1 MQAVRKKQAGA
12 GDEAVRQLSNPWGSS
27 GSQASGESEV
37 NRVQLEGFT
46 GADAELKYLPS
57 GQPVANLSVA
67 TSERY
72 KDSKGADQE
81 KTEWHRIVVFGKA
94 AERAGKIRKG
104 QLVTLEGKLQTRSWE
119 GKDGKKQYSTE
130 VVAHR
135 VHVIQLGEQQAAEP
149 RRETAKAVEG
159 SQEVAEDDI
168 PF

>member
-1 MQAVRKKQAGA
+1 M
-12 GDEAVRQLSNPWGSS
+12 
-27 GSQASGESEV
+27 

-94 AERAGKIRKG
+94 AERAGKVRKG
-104 QLVTLEGKLQTRSWE
+104 QLITLEGKLQTRSWD
-119 GKDGKKQYSTE
+119 GKDGKKQYITE
-130 VVAHR
+130 VVAHK
-135 VHVIQLGEQQAAEP
+135 VHVIQLGEQQASGP
-149 RRETAKAVEG
+149 RRENAKSVEG

>member
-1 MQAVRKKQAGA
+1 M
-12 GDEAVRQLSNPWGSS
+12 
-27 GSQASGESEV
+27 

-94 AERAGKIRKG
+94 AERAGKVRKG
-104 QLVTLEGKLQTRSWE
+104 QLVTLEGKLQTRSWD
-119 GKDGKKQYSTE
+119 GKDGKKQYMTE
-130 VVAHR
+130 VVAQR
-135 VHVIQLGEQQAAEP
+135 VHVIQLGEHQASEP
-149 RRETAKAVEG
+149 RRETAKSVQG
-159 SQEVAEDDI
+159 SQDAAEDDI

>member
-1 MQAVRKKQAGA
+1 VRPEG
-12 GDEAVRQLSNPWGSS
+12 V
-27 GSQASGESEV
+27 EV

-57 GQPVANLSVA
+57 GQLVANLSVA

-72 KDSKGADQE
+72 KDSKGNDQE

-94 AERAGKIRKG
+94 AERASKIRKG

-135 VHVIQLGEQQAAEP
+135 VHLIQLGEQQAAEP

>member
-1 MQAVRKKQAGA
+1 
-12 GDEAVRQLSNPWGSS
+12 
-27 GSQASGESEV
+27 V

-57 GQPVANLSVA
+57 GHPVANLSVA

-72 KDSKGADQE
+72 KDGKGADQE

-94 AERAGKIRKG
+94 AERVGKIRKG

-119 GKDGKKQYSTE
+119 GKDGKKQYITE

-135 VHVIQLGEQQAAEP
+135 VHVIQLGEQQASEP
-149 RRETAKAVEG
+149 RREAAKSVEG
-159 SQEVAEDDI
+159 SQDVAEDDI

>member
-1 MQAVRKKQAGA
+1 M
-12 GDEAVRQLSNPWGSS
+12 
-27 GSQASGESEV
+27 

-46 GADAELKYLPS
+46 GADAELRYLPS

-104 QLVTLEGKLQTRSWE
+104 QLVTLEGKLQTRSWD
-119 GKDGKKQYSTE
+119 GKDGKKQYMTE
-130 VVAHR
+130 VVAHK

-149 RRETAKAVEG
+149 RREPAKSVEG
-159 SQEVAEDDI
+159 AQEVSEDDI

>member
-1 MQAVRKKQAGA
+1 M
-12 GDEAVRQLSNPWGSS
+12 
-27 GSQASGESEV
+27 

-72 KDSKGADQE
+72 KDGKGNDRE

-94 AERAGKIRKG
+94 AERASKIRKG

-135 VHVIQLGEQQAAEP
+135 VHVIQLGEQAAAEP
-149 RRETAKAVEG
+149 RRETAKAAES

>member
-1 MQAVRKKQAGA
+1 M
-12 GDEAVRQLSNPWGSS
+12 
-27 GSQASGESEV
+27 

-46 GADAELKYLPS
+46 GQDADLKYLPS

-81 KTEWHRIVVFGKA
+81 KTEWHRVVVFGKA

-104 QLVTLEGKLQTRSWE
+104 QLVALEGKLQTRSWE
-119 GKDGKKQYSTE
+119 GKDGKKQYITE
-130 VVAHR
+130 VVAHK
-135 VHVIQLGEQQAAEP
+135 VHVIQLGEQVVATEP
-149 RRETAKAVEG
+149 RRDAAKSVDAQDVG
-159 SQEVAEDDI
+159 EDDI

>member
-1 MQAVRKKQAGA
+1 M
-12 GDEAVRQLSNPWGSS
+12 
-27 GSQASGESEV
+27 

-72 KDSKGADQE
+72 KDGKGADQE

-94 AERAGKIRKG
+94 AERAGKVRKG
-104 QLVTLEGKLQTRSWE
+104 QLITLEGKLQTRSWD
-119 GKDGKKQYSTE
+119 GKDGKKQYITE
-130 VVAHR
+130 VVAHK
-135 VHVIQLGEQQAAEP
+135 VHVIQLGEQQASGP
-149 RRETAKAVEG
+149 RRENAKSVEG

>member
-1 MQAVRKKQAGA
+1 MR
-12 GDEAVRQLSNPWGSS
+12 ELSDSGSGS
-27 GSQASGESEV
+27 GSQAGGENDGGEV

-72 KDSKGADQE
+72 KDGKGNDQE

-94 AERAGKIRKG
+94 AERASKIRKG

>member
-1 MQAVRKKQAGA
+1 M
-12 GDEAVRQLSNPWGSS
+12 
-27 GSQASGESEV
+27 

-46 GADAELKYLPS
+46 GAYAELKYLPS

-81 KTEWHRIVVFGKA
+81 KTEWHRVVVFGKA

-104 QLVTLEGKLQTRSWE
+104 QLVALEGKLQTRSWE
-119 GKDGKKQYSTE
+119 GKDGKKQYITE
-130 VVAHR
+130 VVAHK
-135 VHVIQLGEQQAAEP
+135 VHVIQLGEQVVATEP
-149 RRETAKAVEG
+149 RRDAAKSVDAQDVG
-159 SQEVAEDDI
+159 EDDI

>member
-1 MQAVRKKQAGA
+1 M
-12 GDEAVRQLSNPWGSS
+12 
-27 GSQASGESEV
+27 

-57 GQPVANLSVA
+57 GQPIANLSVA

-72 KDSKGADQE
+72 KDGKGNEQE

-94 AERAGKIRKG
+94 AERVAKIRKG

-119 GKDGKKQYSTE
+119 GKDGKKQHITE
-130 VVAHR
+130 VVAQR
-135 VHVIQLGEQQAAEP
+135 VHVIQMERSEEP
-149 RRETAKAVEG
+149 SKPVRGDAPPR
-159 SQEVAEDDI
+159 SEDDI

>member
-1 MQAVRKKQAGA
+1 M
-12 GDEAVRQLSNPWGSS
+12 
-27 GSQASGESEV
+27 

-46 GADAELKYLPS
+46 GADAEFKYLPS

-67 TSERY
+67 TNERY
-72 KDSKGADQE
+72 KDGKGNDQE

-94 AERAGKIRKG
+94 AERASKIRKG

-159 SQEVAEDDI
+159 WQEVAEDDI

>member
-1 MQAVRKKQAGA
+1 M
-12 GDEAVRQLSNPWGSS
+12 
-27 GSQASGESEV
+27 

-81 KTEWHRIVVFGKA
+81 KTEWHRVVVFGKA

-104 QLVTLEGKLQTRSWE
+104 QLVALEGKLQTRSWE
-119 GKDGKKQYSTE
+119 GKDGKKQYITE
-130 VVAHR
+130 VVAHK
-135 VHVIQLGEQQAAEP
+135 VHVIQLGEQVVATEP
-149 RRETAKAVEG
+149 RRDAAKSVDAQDVG
-159 SQEVAEDDI
+159 EDDI

>member
-1 MQAVRKKQAGA
+1 
-12 GDEAVRQLSNPWGSS
+12 
-27 GSQASGESEV
+27 V

-46 GADAELKYLPS
+46 GQDAEIKYLPS

-72 KDSKGADQE
+72 KDSKGEDRE

-94 AERAGKIRKG
+94 AERVGKIRKG
-104 QLVTLEGKLQTRSWE
+104 QLVTLEGKLQTRSWD
-119 GKDGKKQYSTE
+119 GKDGKKQYITE

-135 VHVIQLGEQQAAEP
+135 VHVIQLSEQQAAEP
-149 RRETAKAVEG
+149 RREAAKSVESAQDVG
-159 SQEVAEDDI
+159 EDDI

>member
-1 MQAVRKKQAGA
+1 M
-12 GDEAVRQLSNPWGSS
+12 
-27 GSQASGESEV
+27 

-72 KDSKGADQE
+72 KDAKGNDQE

-119 GKDGKKQYSTE
+119 GKDGKKQYITE
-130 VVAHR
+130 VVAQR
-135 VHVIQLGEQQAAEP
+135 VHVIQLGEQAEP
-149 RRETAKAVEG
+149 RREAAKAVEG
-159 SQEVAEDDI
+159 SQDAAEDDI

>member
-1 MQAVRKKQAGA
+1 M
-12 GDEAVRQLSNPWGSS
+12 
-27 GSQASGESEV
+27 

-72 KDSKGADQE
+72 KDAKGNDQE

-104 QLVTLEGKLQTRSWE
+104 QLVTLEGKLQTRSWD
-119 GKDGKKQYSTE
+119 GKDGKKQYMTE
-130 VVAHR
+130 VVAHK
-135 VHVIQLGEQQAAEP
+135 VHVIQLGEQQAVEP
-149 RRETAKAVEG
+149 RRETAKSVQG
-159 SQEVAEDDI
+159 SQDAAEDDI

>member
-1 MQAVRKKQAGA
+1 M
-12 GDEAVRQLSNPWGSS
+12 
-27 GSQASGESEV
+27 

-81 KTEWHRIVVFGKA
+81 KTEWHRIIVFGKA

-104 QLVTLEGKLQTRSWE
+104 QLVTLEGKLQTRSWD
-119 GKDGKKQYSTE
+119 GKDGKKQYITE
-130 VVAHR
+130 VVANK
-135 VHVIQLGEQQAAEP
+135 VHVIQLGEQQAVEP
-149 RRETAKAVEG
+149 RRCGRRNRLARWRSGRFQRPRAAAAEVQWVRQRPG
-159 SQEVAEDDI
+159 SC
-168 PF
+168 

>member
-1 MQAVRKKQAGA
+1 M
-12 GDEAVRQLSNPWGSS
+12 
-27 GSQASGESEV
+27 

-46 GADAELKYLPS
+46 GQDAELKYLPS

-81 KTEWHRIVVFGKA
+81 KTEWHRVVVFGKA

-104 QLVTLEGKLQTRSWE
+104 QLVTLEGKLQTRSWD
-119 GKDGKKQYSTE
+119 GKDGKKQYMTE

-149 RRETAKAVEG
+149 RREPAKTVEG

>member
-1 MQAVRKKQAGA
+1 M
-12 GDEAVRQLSNPWGSS
+12 
-27 GSQASGESEV
+27 

-46 GADAELKYLPS
+46 GQDAEIKYLPS

-72 KDSKGADQE
+72 KDSKGEDRE

-104 QLVTLEGKLQTRSWE
+104 QLVTLEGKLQTRSWD
-119 GKDGKKQYSTE
+119 GKDGKKQYITE
-130 VVAHR
+130 VVAQK
-135 VHVIQLGEQQAAEP
+135 VHVIQIGEQQAAEP
-149 RRETAKAVEG
+149 RRETVKAVEG
-159 SQEVAEDDI
+159 SQDVAEDDI

>member
-1 MQAVRKKQAGA
+1 M
-12 GDEAVRQLSNPWGSS
+12 
-27 GSQASGESEV
+27 

-72 KDSKGADQE
+72 KDAKGNDQE

-119 GKDGKKQYSTE
+119 GKDGKKQYITE
-130 VVAHR
+130 VVANK
-135 VHVIQLGEQQAAEP
+135 VHVIQLGEQQAVEP
-149 RRETAKAVEG
+149 RREPTKSVEATQDVG
-159 SQEVAEDDI
+159 EDDI

>member
-1 MQAVRKKQAGA
+1 M
-12 GDEAVRQLSNPWGSS
+12 
-27 GSQASGESEV
+27 

-72 KDSKGADQE
+72 KDSKGNDQE

-94 AERAGKIRKG
+94 AERAGKVRKG
-104 QLVTLEGKLQTRSWE
+104 QLITLEGKLQTRSWD
-119 GKDGKKQYSTE
+119 GKDGKKQYITE
-130 VVAHR
+130 VVAHK
-135 VHVIQLGEQQAAEP
+135 VHVIQLGEQQASGP
-149 RRETAKAVEG
+149 RRENAKSVEG

>member
-1 MQAVRKKQAGA
+1 M
-12 GDEAVRQLSNPWGSS
+12 
-27 GSQASGESEV
+27 

-72 KDSKGADQE
+72 KDGTGADQE
-81 KTEWHRIVVFGKA
+81 KTEWHRLVVFGKA
-94 AERAGKIRKG
+94 AERVGKIRKG

-119 GKDGKKQYSTE
+119 GKDGKKQYITE

-135 VHVIQLGEQQAAEP
+135 VHVIQLGEQVAAEP
-149 RRETAKAVEG
+149 RRDHAKPAETAQDVG
-159 SQEVAEDDI
+159 EDDI

>member
-1 MQAVRKKQAGA
+1 M
-12 GDEAVRQLSNPWGSS
+12 
-27 GSQASGESEV
+27 

-81 KTEWHRIVVFGKA
+81 KTEWHRVVVFGKA

-104 QLVTLEGKLQTRSWE
+104 QLVTLEGKLQTRSWD
-119 GKDGKKQYSTE
+119 GKDGKKQYITE
-130 VVAHR
+130 VVAQR
-135 VHVIQLGEQQAAEP
+135 VHVIQIGEQQQASEP

>member
-1 MQAVRKKQAGA
+1 M
-12 GDEAVRQLSNPWGSS
+12 
-27 GSQASGESEV
+27 

-46 GADAELKYLPS
+46 GQDAEIKYLPS

-72 KDSKGADQE
+72 KDSKGEDRE

-94 AERAGKIRKG
+94 AERVGKIRKG
-104 QLVTLEGKLQTRSWE
+104 QLVTLEGKLQTRSWD
-119 GKDGKKQYSTE
+119 GKDGKKQYITE

-135 VHVIQLGEQQAAEP
+135 VHVIQLSEQQAAEP
-149 RRETAKAVEG
+149 RREAAKSVESAQDVG
-159 SQEVAEDDI
+159 EDDI

>member
-1 MQAVRKKQAGA
+1 M
-12 GDEAVRQLSNPWGSS
+12 
-27 GSQASGESEV
+27 

-46 GADAELKYLPS
+46 GQDAKLKYLPS

-72 KDSKGADQE
+72 KDAKGNDQE

-104 QLVTLEGKLQTRSWE
+104 QLVTLEGKLQTRSWD
-119 GKDGKKQYSTE
+119 GKDGKKQYITE
-130 VVAHR
+130 VVAQR
-135 VHVIQLGEQQAAEP
+135 VHVIQIGEQQQASEP

-159 SQEVAEDDI
+159 SQDAAEDDI

>member
-1 MQAVRKKQAGA
+1 M
-12 GDEAVRQLSNPWGSS
+12 
-27 GSQASGESEV
+27 

-94 AERAGKIRKG
+94 AERVSKIRKG
-104 QLVTLEGKLQTRSWE
+104 QLVTLEGKLQTRSWD
-119 GKDGKKQYSTE
+119 GKDGKKQYMTE
-130 VVAHR
+130 VVAHK

-149 RRETAKAVEG
+149 RREPAKSVDGA
-159 SQEVAEDDI
+159 QEVSEDDI

>member
-1 MQAVRKKQAGA
+1 M
-12 GDEAVRQLSNPWGSS
+12 
-27 GSQASGESEV
+27 

-72 KDSKGADQE
+72 KDAKGNDQE

-104 QLVTLEGKLQTRSWE
+104 QLVTLEGKLQTRSWD

-130 VVAHR
+130 VVVHK
-135 VHVIQLGEQQAAEP
+135 VHVIQLGEQAEP
-149 RRETAKAVEG
+149 RREAAKTVEG

>member
-1 MQAVRKKQAGA
+1 M
-12 GDEAVRQLSNPWGSS
+12 
-27 GSQASGESEV
+27 

-72 KDSKGADQE
+72 KDGKGNDKE

-94 AERAGKIRKG
+94 AERASKIRKG

-119 GKDGKKQYSTE
+119 GKDGKKQYSTD

-135 VHVIQLGEQQAAEP
+135 VHLIQLGEQQAAEP

>member
-1 MQAVRKKQAGA
+1 M
-12 GDEAVRQLSNPWGSS
+12 
-27 GSQASGESEV
+27 

-57 GQPVANLSVA
+57 GHPVANLSVA

-104 QLVTLEGKLQTRSWE
+104 QLVTLEGKLQTRSWD
-119 GKDGKKQYSTE
+119 GKDGKKQYITE
-130 VVAHR
+130 VVAHK
-135 VHVIQLGEQQAAEP
+135 VLSLIHI
-149 RRETAKAVEG
+149 
-159 SQEVAEDDI
+159 
-168 PF
+168 

>member
-1 MQAVRKKQAGA
+1 M
-12 GDEAVRQLSNPWGSS
+12 
-27 GSQASGESEV
+27 

-57 GQPVANLSVA
+57 GQLVANLSVA

-72 KDSKGADQE
+72 KDSKGNDQE

-94 AERAGKIRKG
+94 AERASKIRKG

-135 VHVIQLGEQQAAEP
+135 VHLIQLGEQQAAEP

>member
-1 MQAVRKKQAGA
+1 M
-12 GDEAVRQLSNPWGSS
+12 
-27 GSQASGESEV
+27 

-46 GADAELKYLPS
+46 GQDADLKYLPS

-72 KDSKGADQE
+72 KDGKGADQE

-130 VVAHR
+130 VVAHK
-135 VHVIQLGEQQAAEP
+135 VHVIQLGEQVAVEP
-149 RRETAKAVEG
+149 RREPAKSVEATQDVG
-159 SQEVAEDDI
+159 EDDI

>member
-1 MQAVRKKQAGA
+1 M
-12 GDEAVRQLSNPWGSS
+12 
-27 GSQASGESEV
+27 

-72 KDSKGADQE
+72 KDAKGNDQE

-94 AERAGKIRKG
+94 AERAGKVRKG
-104 QLVTLEGKLQTRSWE
+104 QLITLEGKLQTRSWD
-119 GKDGKKQYSTE
+119 GKDGKKQYITE
-130 VVAHR
+130 VVAHK
-135 VHVIQLGEQQAAEP
+135 VHVIQLGEQQASGP
-149 RRETAKAVEG
+149 RRENAKSVEG